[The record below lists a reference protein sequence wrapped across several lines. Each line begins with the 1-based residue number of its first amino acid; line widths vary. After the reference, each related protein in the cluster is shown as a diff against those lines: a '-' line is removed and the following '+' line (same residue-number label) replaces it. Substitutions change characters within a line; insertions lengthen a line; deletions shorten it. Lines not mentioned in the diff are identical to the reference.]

1 MTEQKPWE
9 LFWKAGEN
17 VREDNK
23 KQDISEAVL
32 CAEYE
37 AVYRYALS
45 LCRDDMEAQDITQ
58 ETFLRAMK
66 SVGKFEGN
74 SSLYTWLCAIAK
86 NLWLNNCKKYGRE
99 VMPDNMVVTG
109 STSAEPMV
117 QKILDKETT
126 IEIHRVLHD
135 LQEPYKEVF
144 SLRVFGQLSFSDIAG
159 LFSKTESWARVT
171 YHRARKMIEEKLRKD
186 GYYE

>member
-1 MTEQKPWE
+1 M
-9 LFWKAGEN
+9 
-17 VREDNK
+17 K
-23 KQDISEAVL
+23 KKRTDEISDDVL
-32 CAEYE
+32 CAEYD
-37 AVYRYALS
+37 AVYRYALT
-45 LCRDDMEAQDITQ
+45 LCRSETEADDITQ

-66 SVGKFEGN
+66 SLSGYEGA

-99 VMPDNMVVTG
+99 VMPDGIVVTNN
-109 STSAEPMV
+109 TSAEPMV

-126 IEIHRVLHD
+126 IEIHRVLHN

-144 SLRVFGQLSFSDIAG
+144 SLRVFGQLSFLDIAG

-186 GYYE
+186 GHYE